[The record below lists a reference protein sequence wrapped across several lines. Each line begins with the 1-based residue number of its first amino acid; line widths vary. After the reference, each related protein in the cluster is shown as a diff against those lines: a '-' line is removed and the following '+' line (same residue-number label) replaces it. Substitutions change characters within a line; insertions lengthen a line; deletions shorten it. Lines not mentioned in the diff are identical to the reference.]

1 MRPIGAFFVFVAIT
15 LLLRSTALSSLA
27 ARGVVLDALAFCTVV
42 WALRHGDSWGSSLG
56 FTLGLAAD
64 LDAARWLGR
73 HALALSLL
81 GYAVGRLSS
90 TLVRESART
99 QFALIAVV
107 TLAHQAWSA
116 SFELGGGLVGASWLL
131 VQCLLASVLTA
142 AAGTILLML
151 ARRLTGRP
159 LFGYASRSAAQD

>member
-1 MRPIGAFFVFVAIT
+1 MKPIGGFIVFIAIT

-27 ARGVVLDALAFCTVV
+27 ARGIMLDALAFCTVV
-42 WALRHGDSWGSSLG
+42 WSLRHGDSWGSSFG
-56 FTLGLAAD
+56 FTLGLVAD

-81 GYAVGRLSS
+81 GYASGRLSS

-99 QFALIAVV
+99 QFALIAVA

-116 SFELGGGLVGASWLL
+116 TFELGGGIVGAPWLL
-131 VQCLLASVLTA
+131 VQCISASVVTA
-142 AAGTILLML
+142 SAGTVLLML
-151 ARRLTGRP
+151 ARRMTGRP
-159 LFGYASRSAAQD
+159 LFGYASGTAAQG

>member
-1 MRPIGAFFVFVAIT
+1 MRPIGAFVLFVSIT

-27 ARGVVLDALAFCTVV
+27 ARGIMLDALAFCTVV
-42 WALRHGDSWGSSLG
+42 WALRHGDTWGSSFG
-56 FTLGLAAD
+56 FTLGLVAD
-64 LDAARWLGR
+64 LDAAPGHGR

-116 SFELGGGLVGASWLL
+116 TFELGGGIVGASWLL
-131 VQCLLASVLTA
+131 AQCLLASVLTA
-142 AAGTILLML
+142 TAGTILLTL
-151 ARRLTGRP
+151 ARRINGRP
-159 LFGYASRSAAQD
+159 LFGYAPGTAAQG